1 MNTQA
6 INLRRL
12 LLISLLVTMTAGCGS
27 KKGDNP
33 EQNEPTEQKVEHPGE
48 EGVIHLTPEESQR
61 AGLALKKVSKENVQD
76 QLILTAN
83 IVANQDRLAHVTP
96 RVEGKLSKV
105 IANLGDAVNSGSPL
119 AEIDSIQMGEARAQ
133 YRSAQS
139 ELSLAKANFERIDR
153 LFKEEVVPQKQ
164 WLESKSTFERATFAA
179 RAESERLRMYG
190 GLAKQDGS
198 TYIVTAPFK
207 GIVIEKNAV
216 IGELAKPADIIFT
229 IADISTVWIEANVA
243 ENELSKLAIGK
254 EATVTVTAY
263 PGEEFKGK
271 VGYISNTV
279 DRDTRT
285 VKARIELPNPE
296 GKLRIDMYARA
307 SLSMSGSKDVIIVP
321 KEAIVIIQG
330 QDTVYVTKNDAYE
343 ARAVKLGDR
352 LTDSVVV
359 TSGLSAWEQVVIKG
373 AYALKSRQLKSQIS
387 DEH

>member
-1 MNTQA
+1 MNIQVPK
-6 INLRRL
+6 LRHL
-12 LLISLLVTMTAGCGS
+12 LLMSILVATTAGCGA
-27 KKGDNP
+27 KKADSP
-33 EQNEPTEQKVEHPGE
+33 EQNEPTEQKIEHPGE
-48 EGVIHLTPEESQR
+48 EGAIHLTPEESQR
-61 AGLALKKVSKENVQD
+61 GGIALKEVRKETVQD

-105 IANLGDAVNSGSPL
+105 IANLGDSVNSGSTL

-164 WLESKSTFERATFAA
+164 WLESKSAYERATFAA

-190 GLAKQDGS
+190 GLAQQNGS

-216 IGELAKPADIIFT
+216 MGELAKPADIIFT

-254 EATVTVTAY
+254 EATVSVTAY
-263 PGEEFKGK
+263 PGEVFKGK

-307 SLSMSGSKDVIIVP
+307 SLSMSGSKDAMIVP
-321 KEAIVIIQG
+321 KEALVIIQG
-330 QDTVYVTKNDAYE
+330 QNTVYVTKNDAYE

-359 TSGLSAWEQVVIKG
+359 TSGLSTGEQVVIKG

>member
-1 MNTQA
+1 MNTQ
-6 INLRRL
+6 IPKLRHL
-12 LLISLLVTMTAGCGS
+12 LLMSILVAMTAGCGA
-27 KKGDNP
+27 KKADSP
-33 EQNEPTEQKVEHPGE
+33 EEHEPTEQKVEHPGE
-48 EGVIHLTPEESQR
+48 EGAIHLTPEESQR
-61 AGLALKKVSKENVQD
+61 AGIALKEVVKETVLD

-105 IANLGDAVNSGSPL
+105 IANLGDTVSSGSPL

-164 WLESKSTFERATFAA
+164 WLESKSAYERATFAA

-190 GLAKQDGS
+190 GLAQQNGS

-207 GIVIEKNAV
+207 GTVIEKNAV

-243 ENELSKLAIGK
+243 ENELSKIAIGK
-254 EATVTVTAY
+254 EATVSVTAY

-307 SLSMSGSKDVIIVP
+307 SLSMSGSKDVMIVP
-321 KEAIVIIQG
+321 KEAVVIIQG

-359 TSGLSAWEQVVIKG
+359 TSGLSAGEQVVIKG